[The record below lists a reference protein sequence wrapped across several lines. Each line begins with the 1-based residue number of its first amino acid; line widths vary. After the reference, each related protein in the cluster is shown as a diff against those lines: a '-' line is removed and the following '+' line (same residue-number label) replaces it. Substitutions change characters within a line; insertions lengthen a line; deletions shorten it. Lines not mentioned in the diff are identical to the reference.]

1 MTPPALNIGW
11 EFTQSTPTVFQ
22 GKNFPTSA
30 VNIVEW
36 GVSPALPLNNGGSP
50 VAQIAMTAYKVRLS
64 LKADVQVHIKVSWNI
79 DTLFYNEL
87 TFDLSQFAAKFF
99 TDIIVVYYSQE
110 PTAAQVAVNPILPY
124 TFNLCSATGYNI
136 NDITLS
142 FDMLFKYP
150 NCYKNL
156 LTSLTDFSQWTKII
170 YKFGKNPYLYGLLD
184 ECTMSTDS
192 V

>member
-30 VNIVEW
+30 VNSVEW
-36 GVSPALPLNNGGSP
+36 GVSPALPLNNGGIP

-87 TFDLSQFAAKFF
+87 TFDLNQFAAKFF

-170 YKFGKNPYLYGLLD
+170 YNFGKNPYLYGLLD
-184 ECTMSTDS
+184 ACTMSTDS